1 MAIDLVFL
9 YHHAELKKVWK
20 SLKCFKKLK
29 VKKLKISLK
38 NLKKIIKLKDLKHKT
53 EGKKVAGLKYW

>member
-38 NLKKIIKLKDLKHKT
+38 NLKKIIKNEIFKNTK
-53 EGKKVAGLKYW
+53 EVKKC